1 VTNEE
6 LRLRTREVGDVNTFM
21 EAVLAGLRAAVL
33 VVDREQRLLVWN
45 RQAEELWGVRR
56 EEALGQHLLTLD
68 IGLPL
73 ERLTAVLRDVLAGR
87 TAVPQDPSGTRPV
100 TELNLPALNR
110 RGRAVDVR
118 VTVTPLLGEGAVVT
132 GAIIVVDQEGLTPA

>member
-1 VTNEE
+1 
-6 LRLRTREVGDVNTFM
+6 VGDVNIFM

-33 VVDREQRLLVWN
+33 VVDREQRVLVWN
-45 RQAEELWGVRR
+45 RQAEDLWGVRR

-73 ERLTAVLRDVLAGR
+73 EPLTAVLREVLAGR
-87 TAVPQDPSGTRPV
+87 TAVAQDASGGEPV
-100 TELNLPALNR
+100 TELSLAALNR

-118 VTVTPLLGEGAVVT
+118 VTATPLLGEGAVVT
-132 GAIIVVDQEGLTPA
+132 GAIIVVDQEGASPA